1 MTLRGGGGRW
11 EVMEGQRGKKNY
23 KLKKNKKEKN
33 PFFFSFLAFFN
44 FLGQGFFP
52 CCPGYPETHCLGQAG
67 FKFTEICLPLHP
79 KFWD

>member
-33 PFFFSFLAFFN
+33 PFFFLFLL
-44 FLGQGFFP
+44 FL
-52 CCPGYPETHCLGQAG
+52 T
-67 FKFTEICLPLHP
+67 
-79 KFWD
+79 FWDRVFFRVALAILKPTV